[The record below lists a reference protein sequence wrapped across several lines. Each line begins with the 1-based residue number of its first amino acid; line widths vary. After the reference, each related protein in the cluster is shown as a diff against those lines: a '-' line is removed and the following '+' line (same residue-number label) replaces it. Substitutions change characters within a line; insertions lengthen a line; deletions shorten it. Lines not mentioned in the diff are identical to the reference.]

1 MGCLPAADPVNPD
14 PIKENRVTAT
24 APAASPEQL
33 NELMID
39 AIGAA
44 PHVGTRD
51 PRVLAAIRAVPRH
64 AFVPGASLADAYNPD
79 LAVITKRDSGGR
91 SLSCAS
97 VPSLVGAMLEQ
108 LDVRDGH
115 RVFEAGA
122 GTGWNAALLA
132 TLAGRGGHVTTIDID
147 PEITAQ
153 AAANLERAGFLGV
166 RVATGD
172 AGLGV
177 PDNAPY
183 DRAIVTIG
191 SLDVPPAWFAQLK
204 PGGRLVVPLRWRG
217 QSQSVALVLGDDGLL
232 RSDSVFL
239 CGFVP
244 MLGQDWEHSAALDPG
259 DLVHL
264 YWDADQDISPGQLH
278 GVLDRPKTHVE
289 SGTTVGP
296 MEPLDGIWVRAAAT
310 DPAVC
315 RISAE
320 PAAVTSGLCTPVVRS
335 RTLTLAEG
343 DSLAYLAVQRLEAP
357 QSGFRAGAIGH
368 GPDGASLAERLCRH
382 IDTWGADR
390 AAKPSITIYPH
401 SATQT
406 AGAQVIRREHCEM
419 TIAY

>member
-1 MGCLPAADPVNPD
+1 MGRLPAADPVNPD
-14 PIKENRVTAT
+14 PVKENRVTAT
-24 APAASPEQL
+24 APAASPGQL
-33 NELMID
+33 NQLMID
-39 AIGAA
+39 AIAAA
-44 PHVGTRD
+44 PHIGTRD
-51 PRVLAAIRAVPRH
+51 PRVLDAIRAVPRH

-79 LAVITKRDSGGR
+79 LAVITKRDHGGR

-97 VPSLVGAMLEQ
+97 VPSLVGAMLAQ
-108 LDVRDGH
+108 LGVRDGH

-132 TLAGRGGHVTTIDID
+132 TLAGPGGQVTTIDID

-153 AAANLERAGFLGV
+153 AAANLERAGFPGV
-166 RVATGD
+166 HVATGD

-177 PDNAPY
+177 PENAPY
-183 DRAIVTIG
+183 DRAIITIG

-204 PGGRLVVPLRWRG
+204 HGGRLVVPLRWRG
-217 QSQSVALVLGDDGLL
+217 QTQSVALVLGEDGIL

-244 MLGQDWEHSAALDPG
+244 MTGQDWEHSAALDHG

-264 YWDADQDISPGQLH
+264 YWDADQDISPGQLL
-278 GVLDRPKTHVE
+278 GVLDRPKTRID

-296 MEPLDGIWVRAAAT
+296 MEPLDAIWVRATAT

-320 PAAVTSGLCTPVVRS
+320 PAAVTSGLCTPVVKS
-335 RTLTLAEG
+335 RTLALAEG

-368 GPDGASLAERLCRH
+368 GPDGAGLAERLCRH
-382 IDTWGADR
+382 IDAWGADR

-401 SATQT
+401 SATQA
-406 AGAQVIRREHCEM
+406 AGAQVITREHCEM
-419 TIAY
+419 TVAY